1 LVCNKVYPIS
11 FTINIRLI
19 RKRNWM
25 YMLHCTIVYKNNI
38 ESPEIM
44 PFVEAVTHFLLL
56 ALLAR
61 TLMFFRPLLS
71 GLVRALV
78 LTVRPR
84 LPRPARNAAP

>member
-1 LVCNKVYPIS
+1 VYPIS

-25 YMLHCTIVYKNNI
+25 YMLRCTIVCKNNTK
-38 ESPEIM
+38 SPSIM
-44 PFVEAVTHFLLL
+44 PFADAVTNFLLL
-56 ALLAR
+56 VLLAS
-61 TLMFFRPLLS
+61 TLLFFRPLLS

-84 LPRPARNAAP
+84 LPRPARKVAS

>member
-1 LVCNKVYPIS
+1 
-11 FTINIRLI
+11 
-19 RKRNWM
+19 M

-38 ESPEIM
+38 ESSEIM
-44 PFVEAVTHFLLL
+44 PFAEAITNFLLL
-56 ALLAR
+56 VLLAS
-61 TLMFFRPLLS
+61 TLLFFRPLLS